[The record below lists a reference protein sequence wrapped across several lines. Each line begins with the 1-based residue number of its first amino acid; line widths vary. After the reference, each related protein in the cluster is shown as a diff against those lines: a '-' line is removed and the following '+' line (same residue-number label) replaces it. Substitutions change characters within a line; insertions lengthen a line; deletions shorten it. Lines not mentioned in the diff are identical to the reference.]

1 MGVHAEFSTLGVI
14 AFRFSIASISMVVV
28 PMDRMDRQYSRNEI
42 ATNGGTEVGGA
53 WKLPLK
59 KVGEIGLGSF
69 YAFMRSS

>member
-1 MGVHAEFSTLGVI
+1 MGVHAEFSTLCVI

-28 PMDRMDRQYSRNEI
+28 RMDCMNRQYSRNEI
-42 ATNGGTEVGGA
+42 ATNGGTELGIS

-59 KVGEIGLGSF
+59 KVGEIGFGSF